1 MTPVATWRPCR
12 RSDLTIQRAGQDTLL
27 YDPVADAVHVLN
39 RTAWAIWELCDG
51 QCTLDDMATRLQEGF
66 ASLPDQDVHGDIVL
80 AVLAQ
85 NGLIAIPLP
94 SLSGRE
100 VANGPD

>member
-1 MTPVATWRPCR
+1 
-12 RSDLTIQRAGQDTLL
+12 
-27 YDPVADAVHVLN
+27 
-39 RTAWAIWELCDG
+39 
-51 QCTLDDMATRLQEGF
+51 MATRLQEGF
-66 ASLPDQDVHGDIVL
+66 ASLPDQDVHGDIVMAL